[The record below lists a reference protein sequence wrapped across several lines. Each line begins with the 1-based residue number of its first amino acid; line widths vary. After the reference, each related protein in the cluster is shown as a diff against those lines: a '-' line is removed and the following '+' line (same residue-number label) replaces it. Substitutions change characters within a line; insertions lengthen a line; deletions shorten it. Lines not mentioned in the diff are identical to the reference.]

1 MNIATDMH
9 RIIRT
14 ITITLAS
21 LLLCTACQAKKE
33 ETGDALTTL
42 LQSYEGKKGVEYMDL
57 KGMSLKFAKP
67 SLKKTPMKNVV
78 DDIEHVSIFFISN
91 ASADTAKQFT
101 KKLTEALKGYEMV
114 GTTKEDKKESTIY
127 LIREDDALISEMVVY
142 TTEEK
147 DIALIIM
154 KGEFPVSALEEM
166 AAQQSNK

>member
-1 MNIATDMH
+1 
-9 RIIRT
+9 
-14 ITITLAS
+14 
-21 LLLCTACQAKKE
+21 
-33 ETGDALTTL
+33 
-42 LQSYEGKKGVEYMDL
+42 
-57 KGMSLKFAKP
+57 
-67 SLKKTPMKNVV
+67 MKNVV

-91 ASADTAKQFT
+91 ASADTAKQFA